1 MSLVTKS
8 NMPTELTTCCVKLIS
23 VCIYI
28 VLRFGGCYIICLSI
42 LPSPHARNPMLYSQ
56 E

>member
-1 MSLVTKS
+1 MSSVT
-8 NMPTELTTCCVKLIS
+8 NMPTELTTCRVKLIS

-28 VLRFGGCYIICLSI
+28 VLRFGGCYVILSI
-42 LPSPHARNPMLYSQ
+42 LPSPHAHNPILYSQ

>member
-8 NMPTELTTCCVKLIS
+8 NMPTELTACSVTLIS

-28 VLRFGGCYIICLSI
+28 VLRFGGCYVIFLST
-42 LPSPHARNPMLYSQ
+42 LPSPHAQNP
-56 E
+56 